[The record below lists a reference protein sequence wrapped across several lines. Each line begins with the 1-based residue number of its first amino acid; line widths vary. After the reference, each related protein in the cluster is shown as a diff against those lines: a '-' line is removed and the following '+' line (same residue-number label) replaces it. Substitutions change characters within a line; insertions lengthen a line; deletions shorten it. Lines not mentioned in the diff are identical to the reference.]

1 MVKSIRNRRR
11 QWTSTLK
18 SFWHNLRHP
27 TLEGRIDVN
36 YLLKWLLLGAII
48 GAGAGLAAI
57 AFHRAIDLV
66 TGWTLGNIAGFKPPQ
81 PLGEGQA
88 VISTISHLWLIPVIT
103 TLGGLL
109 AGIIVYKLAPESEG
123 HGTDTA
129 IDAYHNKNGNIR
141 WRIPY
146 VKFVAS
152 TITIGTGGSAGPEG
166 PASQMGAGFGSFLA
180 QILHLS
186 TEDRRIAVA
195 AGMGAGIA
203 AIFKAPLGGAILA
216 AEILYLQGMESEV
229 LIPAF
234 LSSMVAYVVYASVQ
248 GFTPIFGTGL
258 NISFN
263 DPTSLVFYAVLGIAC
278 GLIGI
283 VCTRTF
289 SGVKEIF
296 HKLRIPRI
304 LKPAIG
310 GLLTGLI
317 ALWLPQVLGVGYGW
331 TQLAM
336 TPNALRVSL
345 AILAVLI
352 FAKILATA
360 LTVESGGSGGV
371 FAPGIVIGGLIGA
384 VLWQAMQGV
393 PHMPSLASFV
403 IVGMMAFLGAVG
415 HVPLAVMVMIAEIT
429 GSYQLLAP
437 AMIAVGLAYVIIGR
451 NTMYHSQVL
460 SPAESP
466 AHRDKYSYPLLN
478 HMSVKEAM
486 RTDVVT
492 LSPDSLVSEAAQL
505 IQIKGIKG
513 IPIIDKMGNLVGIVA
528 NIDVMQLQKDT
539 WLVTRVK
546 DIMSTDLAVIH
557 TEDHLDYALNLMRQK
572 NIGRLPV
579 VDAKNQRKMVGILTS
594 SDIVAH
600 YMDSQNSGNTE

>member
-11 QWTSTLK
+11 QWTSSLK

-36 YLLKWLLLGAII
+36 YLLKWLLLAAII

-57 AFHRAIDLV
+57 AFHRAIELV
-66 TGWTLGNIAGFKPPQ
+66 TGWTLGDIAGFKPPQ

-88 VISTISHLWLIPVIT
+88 VISTISHLWVIPVIT
-103 TLGGLL
+103 ALGGLL
-109 AGIIVYKLAPESEG
+109 AGIIVYKLAPEAER

-234 LSSMVAYVVYASVQ
+234 LSSMVAYVVYASIQ

-263 DPTSLVFYAVLGIAC
+263 DPASLVFYAVLGIAC

-304 LKPAIG
+304 FKPAIG

-317 ALWLPQVLGVGYGW
+317 ALWLPQVLGIGYGW

-336 TPNALRVSL
+336 TPNALQVSL

-478 HMSVKEAM
+478 HRRVKDAM
-486 RTDVVT
+486 IADVVT

-505 IQIKGIKG
+505 MQTKGIKG
-513 IPIIDKMGNLVGIVA
+513 IPIIDNMGNLAGIVA
-528 NIDVMQLQKDT
+528 NIDVMQLQKDK
-539 WLVTRVK
+539 WLLTRVK

-557 TEDHLDYALNLMRQK
+557 TEDHLDYALNVMRQK

-579 VDAKNQRKMVGILTS
+579 VDDKNQRKMVGIITS
-594 SDIVAH
+594 SDIVAI
-600 YMDSQNSGNTE
+600 YMDSQNSGNTA